1 MKNLV
6 FQIKN
11 LVFWSKTLDF
21 DRKTQVFQ
29 TRKSEM
35 LGFSQIEFEILGIS
49 SEIPGI
55 SKSHDFDSKAGT
67 ENKIMYGGYFCFFH
81 VWTVEMN
88 CNIIIVARVPSII
101 LDSLNNIAIW
111 PLTLRLTIDKYGCL
125 AMKTSVVYV
134 MLM

>member
-55 SKSHDFDSKAGT
+55 SKSH

-81 VWTVEMN
+81 VWTVPKKWKSEN
-88 CNIIIVARVPSII
+88 E
-101 LDSLNNIAIW
+101 L
-111 PLTLRLTIDKYGCL
+111 
-125 AMKTSVVYV
+125 
-134 MLM
+134 

>member
-29 TRKSEM
+29 TKKSEV

-49 SEIPGI
+49 
-55 SKSHDFDSKAGT
+55 KSYDFDSKAGT

-81 VWTVEMN
+81 VWTVPKKWKSEN
-88 CNIIIVARVPSII
+88 E
-101 LDSLNNIAIW
+101 L
-111 PLTLRLTIDKYGCL
+111 
-125 AMKTSVVYV
+125 
-134 MLM
+134 